1 MSPVTDGTIGQEQ
14 WRAVRSWMKAS
25 RHGLAVAAADLYQ
38 DTPKV
43 EGTRLLGR
51 PEWQPAEPVE
61 LSAAELHW
69 HDQAAAPGI
78 TGSGDQTAAVRPPTD
93 DGEPFATY
101 AEAIAA
107 LDRPALFENRPLYR
121 LLAADLTGQPRLDLT
136 AGHYFDSVSIGEA
149 LAHEFATAVCDP
161 AVCDPAVCDP
171 AGCDP
176 ATRAGQPPVLDRLA
190 LRAAIGDPCDLPRR
204 PASLAVTTLT
214 LRRSGPGQASFLLH
228 WRDPAKVTNA
238 GGLYQVM
245 PVGIFQPADDNPASI
260 SHDLS
265 LWHNIAR
272 ELSEELLGASEDYA
286 TFGSPIRYH
295 QWPFFQRLTDARH
308 TGSLR
313 VWILGAG
320 VDPLTMTTDILTTAV
335 IDADLFDEVFA
346 NLVAVNSE
354 GRIINDSA
362 AIGFAFTEASV
373 HRFSTVE
380 PMQAAGAALLRLA
393 WKHRRPLLR

>member
-25 RHGLAVAAADLYQ
+25 RHELAVAAADLYQ
-38 DTPKV
+38 DSPKA
-43 EGTRLLGR
+43 EGTRLLSR
-51 PEWQPAEPVE
+51 PEWLPTEPVE
-61 LSAAELHW
+61 LSVAQLHR
-69 HDQAAAPGI
+69 HNQAAAPGV
-78 TGSGDQTAAVRPPTD
+78 TGSDGEAAAVRPPTEE
-93 DGEPFATY
+93 GEPFATY

-149 LAHEFATAVCDP
+149 LAHEFATV
-161 AVCDPAVCDP
+161 V
-171 AGCDP
+171 
-176 ATRAGQPPVLDRLA
+176 RAGRSPVLDRLP

-204 PASLAVTTLT
+204 PASLAITTLT
-214 LRRSGPGQASFLLH
+214 LRRSGPGQSSFLLH

-245 PVGIFQPADDNPASI
+245 PVGIFQPADDSPASI
-260 SHDLS
+260 SHDLN
-265 LWHNIAR
+265 LWHSIAR

-286 TFGSPIRYH
+286 SFGSPVRYH
-295 QWPFFQRLTDARH
+295 QWPFFQRLTEARH
-308 TGSLR
+308 AGALR
-313 VWILGAG
+313 VWILGLG
-320 VDPLTMTTDILTTAV
+320 VDPLTMTTDLLTAAV

-354 GRIINDSA
+354 GRIINDTA
-362 AIGFAFTEASV
+362 TTGFAFTEASV
-373 HRFSTVE
+373 RRFSTRE
-380 PMQAAGAALLRLA
+380 PMQAAGAAALRLA
-393 WKHRRPLLR
+393 WKHRALLS

>member
-1 MSPVTDGTIGQEQ
+1 MSPVTDTATGQEQ

-25 RHGLAVAAADLYQ
+25 RHELAVTAADLYQ
-38 DTPKV
+38 DSPKV
-43 EGTRLLGR
+43 EGTRLLCR
-51 PEWQPAEPVE
+51 PGWLPTEPVE
-61 LSAAELHW
+61 LDAAQLRW
-69 HDQAAAPGI
+69 HHQAAAPAV
-78 TGSGDQTAAVRPPTD
+78 TGSGDQAAAVRPPTD
-93 DGEPFATY
+93 EGEPFATY

-107 LDRPALFENRPLYR
+107 LDRPALFENRALYR
-121 LLAADLTGQPRLDLT
+121 LLAADLTGQHRLDLT

-149 LAHEFATAVCDP
+149 LAHEFATAVC
-161 AVCDPAVCDP
+161 
-171 AGCDP
+171 
-176 ATRAGQPPVLDRLA
+176 ATASRAGQSPVLDQLP

-260 SHDLS
+260 SHDLN
-265 LWHNIAR
+265 LWHSIAR

-286 TFGSPIRYH
+286 SFGSPIRYH
-295 QWPFFQRLTDARH
+295 QWPFFQRLTEARH
-308 TGSLR
+308 TGTLR
-313 VWILGAG
+313 VWILGLG
-320 VDPLTMTTDILTTAV
+320 VDPLTMTTDIITVAV

-354 GRIINDSA
+354 GRIINDTA
-362 AIGFAFTEASV
+362 TTGFAFTEASV
-373 HRFSTVE
+373 HRFSARE
-380 PMQAAGAALLRLA
+380 PMQAAGAAALRLA
-393 WKHRRPLLR
+393 WKHRRALLS

>member
-1 MSPVTDGTIGQEQ
+1 MTDGTTGQEQ

-25 RHGLAVAAADLYQ
+25 RHELAVAAADLYQ

-43 EGTRLLGR
+43 EGTRLLCR
-51 PEWQPAEPVE
+51 PEWLPAEPVE
-61 LSAAELHW
+61 LGAAQLRW
-69 HDQAAAPGI
+69 HNQAAAPAT
-78 TGSGDQTAAVRPPTD
+78 TGSGDQAAAVRPPTD
-93 DGEPFATY
+93 GGEPFATY

-121 LLAADLTGQPRLDLT
+121 LLAADLTGQHRLDLT
-136 AGHYFDSVSIGEA
+136 AGQYFDSVSVGEA
-149 LAHEFATAVCDP
+149 LAHEFAAT
-161 AVCDPAVCDP
+161 
-171 AGCDP
+171 
-176 ATRAGQPPVLDRLA
+176 TRARQSPVLDRLP

-245 PVGIFQPADDNPASI
+245 PVGIFQPADDNPDSI
-260 SHDLS
+260 GRDLN
-265 LWHNIAR
+265 LWHSIAR

-286 TFGSPIRYH
+286 SFGSPVRYH
-295 QWPFFQRLTDARH
+295 QWPFYQRLTEARH
-308 TGSLR
+308 TGTLR
-313 VWILGAG
+313 VWILGLG
-320 VDPLTMTTDILTTAV
+320 VDPLTMTTDMLTVAV

-354 GRIINDSA
+354 GRIINDTA
-362 AIGFAFTEASV
+362 TTGFAFTESSV
-373 HRFSTVE
+373 HRFSTRE
-380 PMQAAGAALLRLA
+380 PMQAAGAAILRLA
-393 WKHRRPLLR
+393 WKHQRSLLLG